1 MNSFQ
6 GKKVLITGGASGI
19 GKLMGRMLLEKQA
32 EVIIWDKDSVN
43 LEKTLAMFSVL
54 GRAYAY
60 EVDLTEPDQISDTAA
75 KVRAEVGAVDILIN
89 NAGIVVG
96 KYFHEHS
103 SADILTTMDVNAN
116 APMLVAIEFLPEMVE
131 RNSGHICNIAS
142 SAGLVSNPRMS
153 VYAASKWAVVGWSDS
168 LRLEM
173 QQLKKKVRVTTVTP
187 YYIST
192 GMFKGVRSRIPIL
205 EPEVVARKI
214 LKGIEKNDRYVSMPW
229 SVPFV
234 RMGQGLLPARFYDW
248 FVGGVLGVY
257 RSMDQFEGRKTK
269 TENND

>member
-19 GKLMGRMLLEKQA
+19 GKIMGRMLLEQRA
-32 EVIIWDKDSVN
+32 EVIIWDIDSAS
-43 LEKTLAMFSVL
+43 LEKTLDMFSVL
-54 GRAYAY
+54 GKAHAY
-60 EVDLTEPDQISDTAA
+60 EVDLTNPEQIAETAA
-75 KVRAEVGAVDILIN
+75 KVRVEVGTVDVLIN

-96 KYFHEHS
+96 KYFHKHT
-103 SADILTTMDVNAN
+103 SADIFKTMDVNAN

-131 RNSGHICNIAS
+131 RNSGYICNIAS
-142 SAGLVSNPRMS
+142 SAGLVSNPKMS
-153 VYAASKWAVVGWSDS
+153 VYAASKWAIVGWSDS

-173 QQLKKKVRVTTVTP
+173 QQLKKNVGITTVTP

-205 EPEVVARKI
+205 EPEIVARKI
-214 LKGIEKNDRYVSMPW
+214 LKGIANNHRYVSMPW

-234 RMGQGLLPARFYDW
+234 RVSQGLLPSRLYDW

-257 RSMDQFEGRKTK
+257 KSMDQFEGRKTK
-269 TENND
+269 NESND